1 MILPQ
6 QAAHIWTARSWHSLA
21 EITDEVLKTPPRL
34 WPSPLEPLPGAG
46 KLRIPAERP
55 LNLADRVAAAV
66 EGIDLSTER
75 DMITDHAL
83 LVVWGLYAQHLGLL
97 EKLDGVP
104 VAQQSR
110 EHTPQTKIIEFLVG
124 ILAGIE
130 YLQDLNKGSHPIV
143 HDLAVVEAWARQA
156 FAHYSGVSRTL
167 EAADPET
174 VEATVCIL
182 KEIAHP
188 FIQNEVMTLL
198 RQALPLVVDV
208 DLTGRRVSPTSTTY
222 PEADFGWMDGEV
234 AKGYQAAITS
244 LVGWQ
249 YGRLLLTAQ
258 RYPGRQQSA
267 ESLQAAVGAAEDV
280 LKVRPRRR
288 VELVQA
294 RREQLAAGMTALRQR
309 EADQMQRRAEAEA
322 RRQEEVA
329 REATLVADL
338 TRLEAEYQAQGR
350 EERPHSKLAKA
361 RRRLETCRK
370 RQRRAERDRDR
381 ADRQV
386 GRLNVRAQVLSERVP
401 QLDERIAQLAADN
414 AANPNPVP
422 IILRIDAGFSTAE
435 NVTWLIEMGYIVYTK
450 VHNEQT
456 NTKLRRGLTENAT
469 WSRVGKNAWAT
480 YLDTHTLSDCPYP
493 VDLMLVHYR
502 IPDGDRYTTL
512 VAYNGDHPR
521 RELKD
526 WFRFYNCRQTIEAG
540 IKEGKGVFPMRR
552 PLVRSPA
559 GLQLQEQFSLF
570 AANFVRWAA
579 VWVKRMVRQAN
590 RTLTKALNEVKT
602 MVRVAAHTSA
612 RIVHNALGQ
621 VLIFDQDGPY
631 AGSII
636 LLSGEMTYQLA
647 LPLFNV
653 CDLSPTR
660 RNRL

>member
-6 QAAHIWTARSWHSLA
+6 QVARMGAVGSWPNPA
-21 EITDEVLKTPPRL
+21 EITDDILKLPRL
-34 WPSPLEPLPGAG
+34 WSNLLDPLPGVG
-46 KLRIPAERP
+46 EVRIPAELP
-55 LNLADRVAAAV
+55 LTLADRVARVV
-66 EGIDLSTER
+66 EEIDLSAER
-75 DMITDHAL
+75 DMTTDHAL

-97 EKLDGVP
+97 EKLDGLP
-104 VAQQSR
+104 MAQQSR
-110 EHTPQTKIIEFLVG
+110 KHTPQTKIIEFLVG

-130 YLQDLNKGSHPIV
+130 YLQDLNKGDHPIV
-143 HDLAVVEAWARQA
+143 HDLAVVEAWLRQA

-167 EAADPET
+167 EAAGPET
-174 VEATVCIL
+174 VEATARIL
-182 KEIAHP
+182 EEIAHP
-188 FIQNEVMTLL
+188 FIQNEVVTLL
-198 RQALPLVVDV
+198 RQARPLVVDV
-208 DLTGRRVSPTSTTY
+208 DLTGRQVSPTSTTY
-222 PEADFGWMDGEV
+222 PEADFGWMDDEIG
-234 AKGYQAAITS
+234 KGYQAAITS
-244 LVGWQ
+244 LVGGQ

-280 LKVRPRRR
+280 LKVRPKRRG
-288 VELVQA
+288 ELVQA
-294 RREQLAAGMTALRQR
+294 RREQLAAEMSTLRRR
-309 EADQMQRRAEAEA
+309 EATQMQRRAEAEA
-322 RRQEEVA
+322 RRQEEAA
-329 REATLVADL
+329 REAPLAADL

-361 RRRLETCRK
+361 RRRLEACRK

-386 GRLNVRAQVLSERVP
+386 GRLNVRAQVLSEQVTR
-401 QLDERIAQLAADN
+401 LDEYIGQLVADN

-422 IILRIDAGFSTAE
+422 IVLRIDAGFSTAE

-456 NTKLRRGLTENAT
+456 TVKLRRGLAKNAT

-480 YLDTHTLSDCPYP
+480 YLDTHTLAGCPYP

-502 IPDGDRYTTL
+502 IPGGDRYTTL
-512 VAYNGDHPR
+512 GAYNGDRPR
-521 RELKD
+521 RNLKD
-526 WFRFYNCRQTIEAG
+526 WFQFYNCRQTIEAG

-552 PLVRSPA
+552 PLVRSWA

-579 VWVKRMVRQAN
+579 LWIKQMVRQAN
-590 RTLTKALNEVKT
+590 RTLTDALTEVKT
-602 MVRVAAHTSA
+602 MVRVAAHTRA
-612 RIVHNALGQ
+612 RIVHNALAQ

-653 CDLSPTR
+653 CDLSPNR